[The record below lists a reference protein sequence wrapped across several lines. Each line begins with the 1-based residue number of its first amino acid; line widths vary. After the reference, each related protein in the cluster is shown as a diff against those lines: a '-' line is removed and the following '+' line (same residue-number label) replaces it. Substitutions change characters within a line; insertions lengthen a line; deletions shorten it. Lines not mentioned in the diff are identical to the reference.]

1 MVDKE
6 DIFPNWI
13 LFCVGRAFGPP
24 SVADLTPME
33 KCETSHTTRSEG
45 L

>member
-13 LFCVGRAFGPP
+13 LFCVGRAFGPL
-24 SVADLTPME
+24 SVADLTPMA
-33 KCETSHTTRSEG
+33 KWETPHRTRSER